1 MRMGVRVNGYAI
13 AVFRRVGGLGPA
25 AGIWQRIF
33 MDALC
38 IRGTG
43 KPLKGKVRISG
54 AKNAALPILCATLL
68 SDGESLLRN
77 VPKLRDME
85 TTSALLRFLGRD
97 VDFAAPE
104 IRVRAGSQVR
114 PEAPYELVKQ
124 MRASVLVL
132 GPLVARFGRAKV
144 SLPGGCAIGARP
156 IDQHLKGLEAMG
168 ASIRLER
175 GYVIAEG
182 PGGGRLRGAEFS
194 FDLPTVTG
202 TENLM
207 MAAAL
212 AKGRTTL
219 VNCAREPEVEE
230 LGRILNKMGARVN
243 GAGTDVMHIVGA
255 EPGALGPF
263 DHAIIPDR
271 IEAGTYMV
279 AASIVDGS
287 DVLLEGAELRD
298 LEALSI
304 KMRAAGVEISSEG
317 QNVRVR
323 RRGPLCAT
331 NLATA
336 PHPGFPTD
344 MQAQFLALMSM
355 ANGESIIRE
364 TIFENRF
371 MHVPELQRMGASVVV
386 RGNTAVVQGVRKL
399 YGASVMATDLRAS
412 ASLVIAGLAAD
423 EETEIRRVYHLDR
436 GYERIE
442 DKLRALGGDVKRVRG
457 AEA

>member
-1 MRMGVRVNGYAI
+1 VDAI
-13 AVFRRVGGLGPA
+13 RIRAGGPL
-25 AGIWQRIF
+25 
-33 MDALC
+33 
-38 IRGTG
+38 RGT
-43 KPLKGKVRISG
+43 VRISG

-68 SDGESLLRN
+68 SDGASRLRN
-77 VPKLRDME
+77 VPALRDIE
-85 TTSALLRFLGRD
+85 TTAALLRFLGRQVD
-97 VDFAAPE
+97 VAAPE
-104 IRVRAGSQVR
+104 VAVAAGSSVR

-132 GPLVARFGRAKV
+132 GPLVARFGHAKV
-144 SLPGGCAIGARP
+144 SLPGGCQIGARP

-168 ASIRLER
+168 CTIRLER
-175 GYVIAEG
+175 GYVIAQG
-182 PGGGRLRGAEFS
+182 PEGGGRLRAGEIC

-230 LGRILNKMGARVN
+230 LARVLNKMGAEVD
-243 GAGTDVMHIVGA
+243 GAGTDVIHIRGSDRGELA
-255 EPGALGPF
+255 PF

-271 IEAGTYMV
+271 IEAGTYM
-279 AASIVDGS
+279 AAAAMSEGS
-287 DVLLEGAELRD
+287 DVLIEGAELSD
-298 LEALSI
+298 LEALVV
-304 KMRAAGVEISSEG
+304 KMRAAGVHISSEG
-317 QNVRVR
+317 QNIRVER
-323 RRGPLCAT
+323 TKPLRAVNVT
-331 NLATA
+331 TA

-344 MQAQFLALMSM
+344 MQAQFLALMCL
-355 ANGESIIRE
+355 ARGESVITE

-371 MHVPELQRMGASVVV
+371 MHIPELQRMGANIAL
-386 RGNTAVVQGVRKL
+386 RGNTAVVRGVDRL

-412 ASLVIAGLAAD
+412 ASLVIAGLVAED
-423 EETEIRRVYHLDR
+423 ETEVRRVYHIDR

-442 DKLRALGGDVKRVRG
+442 EKLGRLGANIERVKG

>member
-1 MRMGVRVNGYAI
+1 
-13 AVFRRVGGLGPA
+13 
-25 AGIWQRIF
+25 
-33 MDALC
+33 MDALRV
-38 IRGTG
+38 RGTG
-43 KPLKGKVRISG
+43 KPLVGTVRISG

-68 SDGESLLRN
+68 SDGASKLRN

-97 VDFAAPE
+97 VSFDAPE
-104 IRVRAGSQVR
+104 VNVAAGSRVK

-168 ASIRLER
+168 CVIRLER

-182 PGGGRLRGAEFS
+182 PGGGGRLRGAEVC

-230 LGRILNKMGARVN
+230 LGRILNKMGAEVN
-243 GAGTDVMHIVGA
+243 GAGTDVIHVVGTDRGELA
-255 EPGALGPF
+255 PF

-271 IEAGTYMV
+271 IEAGTYMC
-279 AASIVDGS
+279 AAAMLEGG
-287 DVLLEGAELRD
+287 DVLLEGAELGD
-298 LEALSI
+298 LEALAT
-304 KMRAAGVEISSEG
+304 KMRAAGVEIATEG
-317 QNVRVR
+317 QNIRVR
-323 RRGPLCAT
+323 RKGPLRAVNVTT
-331 NLATA
+331 N

-344 MQAQFLALMSM
+344 MQAQFLALMCL
-355 ANGESIIRE
+355 ARGESVVSE

-371 MHVPELQRMGASVVV
+371 MHVPELQRMGASVAL
-386 RGNTAVVQGVRKL
+386 RGNTAVVQGVSKL

-423 EETEIRRVYHLDR
+423 EETEVRRVYHLDR

-442 DKLRALGGDVKRVRG
+442 EKLGGLGADVKRVKG
-457 AEA
+457 AES

>member
-1 MRMGVRVNGYAI
+1 
-13 AVFRRVGGLGPA
+13 
-25 AGIWQRIF
+25 
-33 MDALC
+33 MDA
-38 IRGTG
+38 IRVRGSQ
-43 KPLKGKVRISG
+43 KPLKGSVRVSG

-68 SDGESLLRN
+68 SDGASRLRN
-77 VPKLRDME
+77 VPKLRDID
-85 TTSALLRFLGRD
+85 TTAALLRFLGRD
-97 VDFAAPE
+97 VKVDAPE
-104 IRVRAGSQVR
+104 VHVAAGTDVR

-168 ASIRLER
+168 CVIKIER

-182 PGGGRLRGAEFS
+182 PSGGGRLRGAEVY

-230 LGRILNKMGARVN
+230 LGRILNKMGCEVS
-243 GAGTDVMHIVGA
+243 GAGTDVIHITGS
-255 EPGALGPF
+255 ERGALEPF

-271 IEAGTYMV
+271 IEAGTYLV
-279 AASIVDGS
+279 AASVHEGS
-287 DVLLEGAELRD
+287 DVLVEGVELGD
-298 LEALSI
+298 LEALVA
-304 KMRAAGVEISSEG
+304 KMRQAGIKLEAEG

-323 RRGPLCAT
+323 RTGPLRPCNVT
-331 NLATA
+331 TA

-344 MQAQFLALMSM
+344 MQAQFLMLMCL
-355 ANGESIIRE
+355 AQGESVISE

-371 MHVPELQRMGASVVV
+371 MHVPELQRMGASIVV
-386 RGNTAVVQGVRKL
+386 RGNTAVVQGVPKL
-399 YGASVMATDLRAS
+399 YGAQVMATDLRAS
-412 ASLVIAGLAAD
+412 ASLVLAGLVAED
-423 EETEIRRVYHLDR
+423 ETEVRRVYHLDR
-436 GYERIE
+436 GYEHME
-442 DKLRALGGDVKRVRG
+442 EKLRGVGADIERVKGAGD
-457 AEA
+457 